1 MGTVSNQ
8 RGAGPSKGP
17 SAKTGN
23 VVPGGRKGG
32 GRCIIYSMVRRH
44 CPNKDRNVEWRARG
58 EREGRGAGGKEG
70 VESVGPD

>member
-17 SAKTGN
+17 STENGN

-32 GRCIIYSMVRRH
+32 GRCIIYSMVPRH
-44 CPNKDRNVEWRARG
+44 CPNKDRNVEWCARG
-58 EREGRGAGGKEG
+58 GVRGEGAGGKEG
-70 VESVGPD
+70 E